1 MTTSPVCLTCGTEIR
16 VDAKFCT
23 SCGIPVATQE
33 PTSRIDVSSSIPRCS
48 YCGGGLVQDSISCPE
63 CGASTGVAVV
73 PEKSTPNEGTR
84 SEKGSQLP
92 PLRLLQSWKLT
103 VVMALVL
110 VATVVG
116 LKLSHTSDG
125 PTTLSPKAME
135 TVKEVESLQAMV
147 ERDPR
152 NPDALLRLANLY
164 YDIKIFARA
173 VTMYDRYLTLQPKNS
188 DARVDM
194 GISYF
199 QMAIE
204 DSGNRNHYFDVAIDE
219 LRKALE
225 HAPQHQL
232 AYYNLGMIYLHRGD
246 MPASA
251 AAFQKCIAID
261 AGSSIGKRAKEL
273 IHEHSTN
280 NPS

>member
-1 MTTSPVCLTCGTEIR
+1 MTTSSVCLRCGTAIR

-23 SCGIPVATQE
+23 SCGTPVVAQE
-33 PTSRIDVSSSIPRCS
+33 STSVIDVSSSNPRCS
-48 YCGGGLVQDSISCPE
+48 CCGGGLIQSSISCQE
-63 CGASTGVAVV
+63 CGASTGVAVA
-73 PEKSTPNEGTR
+73 PEKSTTDDGAMAGKE
-84 SEKGSQLP
+84 SQLP

-103 VVMALVL
+103 AVMALVL
-110 VATVVG
+110 VATVIG
-116 LKLSHTSDG
+116 LKLLRTSDG
-125 PTTLSPKAME
+125 STTLSPKAIE
-135 TVKEVESLQAMV
+135 TVKEVESLQATL

-164 YDIKIFARA
+164 YDIKIFPRA
-173 VTMYDRYLTLQPKNS
+173 VTMYDRYLTIQPKNS

-199 QMAIE
+199 QMALE

-232 AYYNLGMIYLHRGD
+232 GYYNLGMIYLHRGD

-251 AAFQKCIAID
+251 AAFRKCIAID
-261 AGSSIGKRAKEL
+261 AGSSIGKRAQEL
-273 IHEHSTN
+273 IHEHSSN